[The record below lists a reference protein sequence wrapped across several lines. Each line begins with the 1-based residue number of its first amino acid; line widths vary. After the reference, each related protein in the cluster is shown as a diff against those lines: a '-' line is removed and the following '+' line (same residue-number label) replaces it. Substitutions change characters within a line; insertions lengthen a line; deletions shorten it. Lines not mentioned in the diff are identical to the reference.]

1 MFHKKRKNMNAPSPI
16 LRKESLTDL
25 VVDYLK
31 QGILDGKFRPGHR
44 LVEREICESLNV
56 SRSSVREAMRT
67 LEADK
72 LIHREHYR
80 GPVVACISYEDAL
93 ELYAYRSLLEGFA
106 TYEFTNLAKD
116 QELEKLTIAMKKLH
130 AESAK
135 GDFKQV
141 LAAVTEIYDVIF
153 TGCRNK
159 LIKEGLLK
167 LMDRINLLRLTSMTQ
182 PNRIAIS
189 LQEMDLMHQHIM
201 AREAEAAK
209 QAAIV
214 HVQEAAKVALAV
226 LEKAQNPS

>member
-1 MFHKKRKNMNAPSPI
+1 MNSPAPI
-16 LRKESLTDL
+16 LKKESLTDL

-31 QGILDGKFRPGHR
+31 QGILHGRFRPGQR
-44 LVEREICESLNV
+44 LIQREICESLNV

-72 LIHREHYR
+72 LIRREHYR
-80 GPVVACISYEDAL
+80 GPVVASISYEDAL

-106 TYEFTNLAKD
+106 TFEFTNLATD
-116 QELEKLTIAMKKLH
+116 SELEMLAISMKKLH
-130 AESAK
+130 FETARC
-135 GDFKQV
+135 DFAQV
-141 LAAVTEIYDVIF
+141 LAAVTEIYDIIF

-167 LMDRINLLRLTSMTQ
+167 LMDRINLLRLTSLIQ

-189 LQEMDLMHQHIM
+189 LQEMDLMHKHIV

-209 QAAIV
+209 QAAIE

-226 LEKAQNPS
+226 LEKAQYSGR